1 MPVSKQCPPRGSV
14 RVRIPPRWS
23 HGVRSTGYSQFS
35 KNCPPRGSVRSQ
47 GDVWLCDQN
56 AAIFDVRMNLCG
68 SCAVISRS
76 RYSVQIRCGPMWA
89 HAVRCAPMWSDVSMR
104 FYVVGC
110 GLMRSG
116 AVRCGAMWSDAVLC
130 GPICGPMWSD
140 AVISHTVVIN
150 GVCRPTVTVLCLYI
164 LLKFQG
170 DSQSGSSKVRFVLL

>member
-56 AAIFDVRMNLCG
+56 AAIFDVRMNSVGPVRSFRGPGTQFRSDVVRCG
-68 SCAVISRS
+68 S
-76 RYSVQIRCGPMWA
+76 

-116 AVRCGAMWSDAVLC
+116 AVRCGAMWSDVVLC

-140 AVISHTVVIN
+140 VVRCGN
-150 GVCRPTVTVLCLYI
+150 
-164 LLKFQG
+164 
-170 DSQSGSSKVRFVLL
+170 